1 MKIMEM
7 EIKETRHI
15 IAYLDFLGVKKRI
28 CSGDTEF
35 INQLKFIYH
44 KAKQN
49 CQKIND
55 CTDNMKLTPIK
66 QQIFSDNIVFAQE
79 INTKNTVYQVFNFI
93 LFVSAY
99 LHQALLAGFLVRGG
113 ITIGDLYIDNTFVSG
128 KALIKAYQLESQIAI
143 YPRVVIDFDVFGI
156 LSTLDDMIMK
166 NFSLP
171 VGDDLIYCI
180 DGFRVIFR
188 PPGKRIVLEKI
199 RKAILETCKY
209 ERNFKIVQKHLWV
222 ITQFNDF
229 CTAQKQDKYQINVLE
244 DYASVEQF
252 ASI

>member
-1 MKIMEM
+1 MEKQ
-7 EIKETRHI
+7 IKETKHI

-35 INQLKFIYH
+35 INQLKFIYQ

-49 CQKIND
+49 CQKVNN
-55 CTDNMKLTPIK
+55 CVDNSKLAPIK

-79 INTKNTVYQVFNFI
+79 IISKDNVYQVFNFI

-143 YPRVVIDFDVFGI
+143 YPRVVVDFDVFGI
-156 LSTLDDMIMK
+156 LSTLDDMIKK

-180 DGFRVIFR
+180 DGFRVIFK
-188 PPGKRIVLEKI
+188 PPGMRIALEKI
-199 RKAILETCKY
+199 RKAILEICKY
-209 ERNFKIVQKHLWV
+209 EKNFKIVQKHLWV

-229 CTAQKQDKYQINVLE
+229 CTAQKQEKYQINILE
-244 DYASVEQF
+244 DYASAEQL

>member
-1 MKIMEM
+1 MEKQ
-7 EIKETRHI
+7 IKETKHI

-49 CQKIND
+49 CQKVNS
-55 CTDNMKLTPIK
+55 CVDNSKLAPIK

-79 INTKNTVYQVFNFI
+79 IISKDNVYQVFNFI

-128 KALIKAYQLESQIAI
+128 KALVKAYQLESQIAI
-143 YPRVVIDFDVFGI
+143 YPRVVVDFDVFGI

-180 DGFRVIFR
+180 DGFRVIFK
-188 PPGKRIVLEKI
+188 PPGMRIALEKI
-199 RKAILETCKY
+199 RKAILEICKY
-209 ERNFKIVQKHLWV
+209 EKNFKIVQKHLWV

-229 CTAQKQDKYQINVLE
+229 CTAQKQEKYQINVLE
-244 DYASVEQF
+244 DYASVEQL

>member
-1 MKIMEM
+1 MEKQ
-7 EIKETRHI
+7 IKETKHI

-49 CQKIND
+49 CQKVNS
-55 CTDNMKLTPIK
+55 CVDNSKLAPIK

-79 INTKNTVYQVFNFI
+79 IYSEDNVYQVFNFI

-143 YPRVVIDFDVFGI
+143 YPRVVVDFDVFGI
-156 LSTLDDMIMK
+156 LSTLDDMIKK

-180 DGFRVIFR
+180 DGFRVIFK
-188 PPGKRIVLEKI
+188 PPGMRIALEKI
-199 RKAILETCKY
+199 RKAILEICKY

-222 ITQFNDF
+222 ITQFNEF
-229 CTAQKQDKYQINVLE
+229 CIAQKQEKYQINVLE
-244 DYASVEQF
+244 DYASVEQL